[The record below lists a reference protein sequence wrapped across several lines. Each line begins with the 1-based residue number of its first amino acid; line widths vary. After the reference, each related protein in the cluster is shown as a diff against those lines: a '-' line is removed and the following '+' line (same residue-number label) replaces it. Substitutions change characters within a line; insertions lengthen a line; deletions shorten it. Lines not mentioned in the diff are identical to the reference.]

1 MTSNHLYTRRD
12 KLAALAAFRIGK
24 DPATV
29 AAYLRLDIDD
39 VKTWFSLYEQHD
51 NTWAK
56 FDDQD
61 ASLRFKALELFKKGY
76 GYRKVSKALSVTDV
90 QTRQWLKE
98 YQNESDNSS
107 ISEKPLKKRYTKAE
121 KNELLNRYAVHIFSK
136 NAFCRKNHLSVLTLE
151 KWLSEERK
159 LLQ

>member
-29 AAYLRLDIDD
+29 AAYLKLDIDD

-121 KNELLNRYAVHIFSK
+121 KTSY
-136 NAFCRKNHLSVLTLE
+136 
-151 KWLSEERK
+151 
-159 LLQ
+159 